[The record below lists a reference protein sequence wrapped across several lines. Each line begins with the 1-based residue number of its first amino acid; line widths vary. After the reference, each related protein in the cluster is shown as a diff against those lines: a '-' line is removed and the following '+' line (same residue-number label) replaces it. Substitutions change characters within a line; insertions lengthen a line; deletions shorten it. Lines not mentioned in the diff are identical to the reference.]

1 MTRLTM
7 QHLLERAELA
17 NVQVAPQD
25 RANILQGQRV
35 QRRRHL
41 RLGRILTRMTT
52 RVGRSMEARSA
63 QQKPYAAKF
72 VSTHLCGLECF
83 DNTACAFGARLLKTR
98 PNRFEGVHLG
108 AKIVRYGWWGVASSS
123 CFANLEEQT
132 EWARVL
138 FLTTRRRGFGM
149 EELPSFASSGSMV
162 SRTALDST
170 LRCTKSCRLKKA
182 RQKKGG

>member
-41 RLGRILTRMTT
+41 GLGRILTRMTT
-52 RVGRSMEARSA
+52 RVERSMEARSA
-63 QQKPYAAKF
+63 QQKPNAAKF
-72 VSTHLCGLECF
+72 VSAYLCGLECL
-83 DNTACAFGARLLKTR
+83 DDTTCAFGARLLKTC

-108 AKIVRYGWWGVASSS
+108 AKSVRYGWWGVASSS
-123 CFANLEEQT
+123 CFASLEEPN
-132 EWARVL
+132 RVVEGL
-138 FLTTRRRGFGM
+138 
-149 EELPSFASSGSMV
+149 V
-162 SRTALDST
+162 SYHTPPGLWY
-170 LRCTKSCRLKKA
+170 
-182 RQKKGG
+182 GGTPVFCKLGVDGQPHGLG